1 MFKKLKA
8 EDYPALRDFFDIYG
22 WSLCEYS
29 LSSIIA
35 WNHCIYDVHYRV
47 EGDLL
52 FISEIEI
59 EKPENRRLLLPLTRP
74 FNACAGVVSKAYGQ
88 QTTRRPLP
96 AELAGWAAKLGY
108 RQYYYAAEDYL
119 SAVGAAEVEKF
130 FTVKE
135 QPGYMDYIYSA
146 SDLAGL
152 KGHKFSKKR
161 NLIAQFTKQVK
172 EVREVKVE
180 PLTPANSGRCVSL
193 LDEWARDPEAGEQL
207 EMLNCERK
215 AILNALRD
223 FELLQMRGVMVSID
237 GKTAGFAF
245 GGWLSKDTFVLN
257 FEKALGN
264 VKGLYQF
271 LDNEFA
277 KCLPGQYVYINKESD
292 LGKPGLAKTKESYYP
307 CKKVKSYI
315 LTLK

>member
-1 MFKKLKA
+1 MFKQLKT
-8 EDYPALRDFFDIYG
+8 EDYPVLKDFFDIDG

-52 FISEIEI
+52 FVSEIEI

-74 FNACAGVVSKAYGQ
+74 F
-88 QTTRRPLP
+88 RRPLP

-108 RQYYYAAEDYL
+108 RQYYYATEDYL
-119 SAVGAAEVEKF
+119 AAVGPQEIEKF

-135 QPGYMDYIYSA
+135 QPGYMDYIYNTA
-146 SDLAGL
+146 DLAEL
-152 KGHKFSKKR
+152 KGHKYSKKR
-161 NLIAQFTKQVK
+161 NLLAQFNKQVK
-172 EVREVKVE
+172 DVREVKVE
-180 PLTPANSGRCVSL
+180 PITPANTGRCLAVL
-193 LDEWARDPEAGEQL
+193 NEWARDPEIGEQL
-207 EMLNCERK
+207 DMLNCERK
-215 AILNALRD
+215 AILNGLRN
-223 FELLQMRGVMVSID
+223 FESLQMRGVTVSID
-237 GKTAGFAF
+237 GKVAGFAF
-245 GGWLSKDTFVLN
+245 GGWLSKNTFVLN
-257 FEKALGN
+257 FEKALDG

-277 KCLPGQYVYINKESD
+277 KCLPPQYTYINKESD